1 MLLLPICFF
10 IPKATLGKYLFVD
23 DELLFQVLI
32 GLNPFR
38 SSSRCHTPSLS
49 WRDIFAWWLC
59 LVSRRLAA
67 MLNEFASFDFDIF
80 VLLALMIHLHL
91 ITVGLLRGIEVLR
104 KLCRI
109 QMQIPTFCV
118 GIAMWIMPATRSGIL
133 CFNVVKGRVVSLS
146 INLSCLSL
154 VLDQI
159 LRILVLFVYEVL
171 DL

>member
-1 MLLLPICFF
+1 
-10 IPKATLGKYLFVD
+10 
-23 DELLFQVLI
+23 
-32 GLNPFR
+32 
-38 SSSRCHTPSLS
+38 
-49 WRDIFAWWLC
+49 
-59 LVSRRLAA
+59 

-80 VLLALMIHLHL
+80 VLLALMIHPHL